1 MQDKLFN
8 FPQILLKQLSIA
20 SMSFKYIINDLF
32 QPNMM
37 QLDFYDRFKFGGCFL
52 VKDFVIESK

>member
-1 MQDKLFN
+1 MQDKQLN
-8 FPQILLKQLSIA
+8 FPHILLKQLSIA

-37 QLDFYDRFKFGGCFL
+37 QLDFYDKLKFA
-52 VKDFVIESK
+52 S